1 MQDDPQ
7 GPYAGGPP
15 GGQSQQRGRFD
26 PRNYDPRKVVDREH
40 LERAARAQAVARAKA
55 IAKAQAT
62 STVFL
67 ATVVS
72 LVTSTFGFVAALAWN
87 TAIQDNII
95 DIERAYGGLFKGLS
109 PHQLEL
115 LYALIVTLLAVLV
128 IIIMNRV
135 ASRIAKKSVLEA
147 AEAG

>member
-1 MQDDPQ
+1 
-7 GPYAGGPP
+7 
-15 GGQSQQRGRFD
+15 
-26 PRNYDPRKVVDREH
+26 
-40 LERAARAQAVARAKA
+40 
-55 IAKAQAT
+55 

-87 TAIQDNII
+87 TAIQDNIT

-115 LYALIVTLLAVLV
+115 LYAVIVTLLAVLV

>member
-7 GPYAGGPP
+7 GPYGGGPP
-15 GGQSQQRGRFD
+15 NAQQQRGRFD
-26 PRNYDPRKVVDREH
+26 PRNYDPRKVMDREH
-40 LERAARAQAVARAKA
+40 MERAARAQAAARAKA
-55 IAKAQAT
+55 VAKAQAT

-87 TAIQDNII
+87 TAIQDNIS
-95 DIERAYGGLFKGLS
+95 DIEKAYGGLFKGLS

-115 LYALIVTLLAVLV
+115 VYAVLVTLLAVGV
-128 IIIMNRV
+128 IIVMNRI
-135 ASRIAKKSVLEA
+135 AARIAKKSVIA
-147 AEAG
+147 AEGG